1 MSHLEQFKKA
11 VTEAGAVATR
21 IARGHNGEERL
32 VIKTAGGLIT
42 REILLKGELDKDIE
56 NATSLARQIV
66 ARAKILTAEPARK
79 LVRSPGTRAAAKA

>member
-1 MSHLEQFKKA
+1 MSHVEQFRKA

-21 IARGHNGEERL
+21 IERGHKGEERL
-32 VIKTAGGLIT
+32 VIETPGGLIT

-79 LVRSPGTRAAAKA
+79 LVRPSGAKAAAKA